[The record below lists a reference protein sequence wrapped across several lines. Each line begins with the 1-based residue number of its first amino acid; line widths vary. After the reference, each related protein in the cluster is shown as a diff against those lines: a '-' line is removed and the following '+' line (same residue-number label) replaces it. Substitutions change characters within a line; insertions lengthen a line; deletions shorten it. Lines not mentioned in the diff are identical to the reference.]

1 MEFKPLK
8 SIVQHGHKLTLP
20 KGKYEYAILNNG
32 CVVIIIPA
40 DGEAKKYFEEI
51 E

>member
-20 KGKYEYAILNNG
+20 EGKYKYAILNNV
-32 CVVIIIPA
+32 CVIIIPA
-40 DGEAKKYFEEI
+40 DGEAEKYFEEI